1 MEVKFGKIF
10 TQEMMQDVFSLRK
23 SSSIIVG
30 KTQTA
35 EFGID
40 EPPST
45 KNPFNVKSLVGT
57 SSSGSAAA
65 VSTRMVSYSL
75 GTQTA
80 ASTIRPSSYCGI
92 FGFKPSFGLIPRTG
106 VLKSCDLFDH
116 VTIMA
121 NSRRC
126 KSSAG

>member
-1 MEVKFGKIF
+1 M
-10 TQEMMQDVFSLRK
+10 
-23 SSSIIVG
+23 G

-45 KNPFNVKSLVGT
+45 KNPFNIKSLVGT

-92 FGFKPSFGLIPRTG
+92 FGFKPSSGLLPLEGVKSLAPSLDTAGLFARSLTDLILVFKAIGAPTIPQ
-106 VLKSCDLFDH
+106 
-116 VTIMA
+116 
-121 NSRRC
+121 
-126 KSSAG
+126 